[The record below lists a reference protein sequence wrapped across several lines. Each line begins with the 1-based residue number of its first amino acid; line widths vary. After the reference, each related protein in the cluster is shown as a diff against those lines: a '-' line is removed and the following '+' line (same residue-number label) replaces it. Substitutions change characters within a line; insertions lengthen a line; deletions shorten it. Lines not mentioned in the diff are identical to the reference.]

1 MTITELLSQFRALGG
16 IADNISIRKGEHGHG
31 LFAVNPNQPVRL
43 VTPVQLLISPTLLL
57 VTSDGQIRVKSASGL
72 SAEVTAFHEH
82 YQRTLSWGAGGL
94 GYINQYRQQLRAL
107 SASLKTFLQILGCR
121 DDLSL
126 QLSPREAFNSHCI
139 SRQISVK
146 GVSMLMPMLELVNHS
161 DEGAPYVVMQ
171 DGVSLSG
178 IFDDEVV
185 ARYRRHMDAFH
196 FFFNYHFA
204 KPSRTTLSCDVHI
217 DIPRS
222 RSLRISRL
230 DGLSEARKGYRV
242 PQIIASKNEIHLSFV
257 ELVNLDEPNHPR
269 QVFLELLMEQGI
281 PISSV
286 NQIFDGLLEH
296 NREVLQDFLKA
307 CEGEEGLIIQN
318 LKTIAGYQL
327 ANLNKS

>member
-1 MTITELLSQFRALGG
+1 MTITELLSHFRALGG
-16 IADNISIRKGEHGHG
+16 IADNVSIRQCEHGHG
-31 LFAVNPNQPVRL
+31 LFAVNPKQPVRL

-57 VTSDGQIRVKSASGL
+57 VTSDGHIKVKSSSGL

-94 GYINQYRQQLRAL
+94 GYINQYRQQLCAL
-107 SASLKTFLQILGCR
+107 PDSLKTFLQILGCQ

-146 GVSMLMPMLELVNHS
+146 GVSRLMPMLELANHS
-161 DEGAPYVVMQ
+161 DKGAPYVVMQ

-178 IFDDEVV
+178 TFDDEVV
-185 ARYRRHMDAFH
+185 ARYSHHMDAFH

-204 KPSRTTLSCDVHI
+204 KPSRTTLSCDVRI
-217 DIPRS
+217 DIPRF

-230 DGLSEARKGYRV
+230 DGLSDVRRGYRV
-242 PQIIASKNEIHLSFV
+242 PQMSTSKNEIHLSFV
-257 ELVNLDEPNHPR
+257 ELVNLDEPSLPR
-269 QVFLELLMEQGI
+269 QVFLELLMEQGL

-286 NQIFDGLLEH
+286 NPIFDGLLGH
-296 NREVLQDFLKA
+296 NQQVLQDFLKA
-307 CEGEEGLIIQN
+307 CEGAEGQVIQD
-318 LKTIAGYQL
+318 LRTIAGYQL
-327 ANLNKS
+327 ANLNNS